1 MFYMYRGRSPL
12 QRRMQA
18 KHFKHEYTLIL
29 ICGIFCYRCT
39 RAHAHTHTA
48 ERERERERAAA
59 AALVLVVV
67 PVVVL
72 VALVVVT
79 AVYTVSLFDKGIRSV
94 DCCSSWLL
102 VVAVAEHTLLLF
114 TVILATNYLK
124 LNHWQETCY
133 WGYICAAPSVSKPV
147 TVSSFVFWI

>member
-1 MFYMYRGRSPL
+1 M
-12 QRRMQA
+12 
-18 KHFKHEYTLIL
+18 IL

-48 ERERERERAAA
+48 ERERERERERAAA
-59 AALVLVVV
+59 AALVLVVVLVVV

-79 AVYTVSLFDKGIRSV
+79 AVYTVSLFNKGIRSV
-94 DCCSSWLL
+94 DSCSSWLL